1 MEERDA
7 NNPRGIDRGP
17 RRIVHPHMDES
28 IITAIPSQFRG
39 GLEDSVSP
47 KKAFARGTS
56 LTDGSIAVKEGIS
69 PDN

>member
-1 MEERDA
+1 MEERNA
-7 NNPRGIDRGP
+7 NNPKGIDRGSF
-17 RRIVHPHMDES
+17 RIVRPDLNES
-28 IITAIPSQFRG
+28 IITSIPSNFRG
-39 GLEDSVSP
+39 GIENSVSP